1 MNEKPPQSAPS
12 MVIPRRVQAPV
23 KGMHCA
29 ACSNRIERV
38 LSQTPGV
45 ARASVNLAGESLDLE
60 WDPATVSLAE
70 IRKRVQDLGF
80 DADLPEEADLPGGG
94 DGSRR
99 LDLAI
104 QGMHCAACS
113 SRIERITRA
122 MPGVEQAE
130 VNLAME
136 SGTFVFD
143 PAATSAEDIRRA
155 IRDAGFGSQEQRGE
169 ADIFEKRRQE
179 ALARL
184 LAMRRRLVPA
194 FAFALP
200 LLVISMGH
208 MFGMPLP
215 AFLDP
220 EHQPL
225 RFALAQ
231 LVLTLP
237 VIWSG
242 RRFYLD
248 GLPALV
254 RRAPNMDSL
263 VAVGTGAAFVYSLWN
278 TLEIALHGAA
288 HGAHLAHDLYY
299 ESAAVLIAMISLG
312 KYLEAR
318 SKLKTSDAIRAL
330 MQLKPDS
337 VTLLQGEERVQA
349 PVAQVLPGDTLLIR
363 PGERVPLDGSVLGGE
378 SSVDESMLTGEP
390 MPVGKKAGD
399 TVVGG
404 TMNLTGAL
412 VVRVERVGE
421 DTTLAR
427 IIRLVQQAQ
436 GSKAPIAGLADTIS
450 YYFVPSVMAVSL
462 LAGLAWYFLGGAEF
476 GFALRI
482 AVAVLVIACPCA
494 LGLATPT
501 SIMVGT
507 GRGAQMGVLIKSGE
521 ALQMA
526 GRLQAMVFDKTGT
539 LTHGRPEVVDVLPL
553 PPAADG
559 GLDAERILS
568 LAAGAESRSEH
579 PLALALVRYA
589 EEHGLP
595 VPEPES
601 FTAFQGRGV
610 AAVVQGRE
618 VRIGNLTAMREQ
630 GVAGLDLPEVER
642 TAGEFAAAGRT
653 AIYVAVE
660 GTLALLLAVADKLKD
675 NAPKVVARLRKLGV
689 SVLMLTGD
697 NESTARAVAAEAGIE
712 RVIAGIL
719 PERKAEEI
727 KRLQAQGLR
736 VGMAGD
742 GINDAPAL
750 AQADL
755 GLAMGSGIDVAV
767 ESGDVVLL
775 HGDLASVPHALELSR
790 ATMRNIK
797 QNLFWAFAFN
807 VIGIPVAAGLLAVWG
822 GPTLNPML
830 AGTAMALS
838 SVTVVSNALRLRFFT
853 PTAIH

>member
-1 MNEKPPQSAPS
+1 MNEKPPKSARPS
-12 MVIPRRVQAPV
+12 PRRVQGPV

-45 ARASVNLAGESLDLE
+45 AKANVNLAGESLDLE
-60 WDPATVSLAE
+60 WDPATVSLAD

-80 DADLPEEADLPGGG
+80 DAELPEEDGLPAAENGA
-94 DGSRR
+94 SR

-122 MPGVEQAE
+122 MPGVEHAE

-143 PAATSAEDIRRA
+143 PTATSAEDIRRA
-155 IRDAGFGSQEQRGE
+155 IRDAGFGSQEQHGE

-179 ALARL
+179 ALERL
-184 LAMRRRLVPA
+184 QAMRRRLVPA
-194 FAFALP
+194 FVFALP

-225 RFALAQ
+225 HFALAQ
-231 LVLTLP
+231 LLLTLP

-278 TLEIALHGAA
+278 TLVIALYGAV

-312 KYLEAR
+312 KYFEAR

-337 VTLLQGEERVQA
+337 VTLLKGEERVRVPAAQA
-349 PVAQVLPGDTLLIR
+349 LPGDTLLIR
-363 PGERVPLDGSVLGGE
+363 PGERVPLDGSVLRGE

-399 TVVGG
+399 AVVGG
-404 TMNLTGAL
+404 AMNLSGAL
-412 VVRVERVGE
+412 VVQVERVGE

-427 IIRLVQQAQ
+427 IIRLVRQAQ

-462 LAGLAWYFLGGAEF
+462 LAGLAWYFLGDAEF

-526 GRLQAMVFDKTGT
+526 GGLKVMVFDKTGT
-539 LTHGRPEVVDVLPL
+539 LTHGRPEVVDVFPL

-559 GLDAERILS
+559 GLDDDHVLS

-579 PLALALVRYA
+579 PLALALLRYA
-589 EEHGLP
+589 EERGLP

-601 FTAFQGRGV
+601 FSAFQGRGV
-610 AAVVQGRE
+610 AALVQGRE
-618 VRIGNLTAMREQ
+618 VRIGNLTAMREH
-630 GVAGLDLPEVER
+630 GVAGLDLPDVER
-642 TAGEFAAAGRT
+642 TSGEFAAAGRT
-653 AIYVAVE
+653 AIYVAVD

-675 NAPKVVARLRKLGV
+675 NAPRVVARLRKLGV
-689 SVLMLTGD
+689 SVHMLTGD
-697 NESTARAVAAEAGIE
+697 NEITARAVAAEAGIE
-712 RVIAGIL
+712 RVIAGVL

-727 KRLQAQGLR
+727 KKLQAQGLR
-736 VGMAGD
+736 VGMVGD

-775 HGDLASVPHALELSR
+775 HCDLASVPHALELSR

-853 PTAIH
+853 PTEVH

>member
-1 MNEKPPQSAPS
+1 MTDKPPKSQNTL
-12 MVIPRRVQAPV
+12 RRVQAPV

-45 ARASVNLAGESLDLE
+45 ARATVNLAGESLDLE
-60 WDPATVSLAE
+60 WSPAAVSLAE
-70 IRKRVQDLGF
+70 LRKRVQDLGF
-80 DADLPEEADLPGGG
+80 DADLPEEADLPTVG

-122 MPGVEQAE
+122 MPGVRQAE

-143 PAATSAEDIRRA
+143 PATTSAEDIRRA

-169 ADIFEKRRQE
+169 ADIFEQRRQE
-179 ALARL
+179 TLARL
-184 LAMRRRLVPA
+184 QAMRRRLVPA

-225 RFALAQ
+225 HFALAQ
-231 LVLTLP
+231 LLLTLP
-237 VIWSG
+237 VVWSG

-312 KYLEAR
+312 KYFEAR

-337 VTLLQGEERVQA
+337 VTLLQGEERVQVPA
-349 PVAQVLPGDTLLIR
+349 AQALPGDTLLIR
-363 PGERVPLDGSVLGGE
+363 PGERVPLDGSVLRGE

-399 TVVGG
+399 VVVGG
-404 TMNLTGAL
+404 TMNITGAL

-462 LAGLAWYFLGGAEF
+462 LAGLAWYFLGDAEF

-526 GRLQAMVFDKTGT
+526 GRIQAMVFDKTGT
-539 LTHGRPEVVDVLPL
+539 LTHGRPEVVDVFPL
-553 PPAADG
+553 PHMAKD
-559 GLDAERILS
+559 ESETHRVLS

-579 PLALALVRYA
+579 PLALALLRYA
-589 EEHGLP
+589 EERGLP

-601 FTAFQGRGV
+601 FSAFQGRGV
-610 AAVVQGRE
+610 AALIQGRE
-618 VRIGNLTAMREQ
+618 IRIGNLTAMREQ

-642 TAGEFAAAGRT
+642 TAGAFAAAGRT
-653 AIYVAVE
+653 AIYVAVD

-675 NAPKVVARLRKLGV
+675 NASKVVDRLRKLGV
-689 SVLMLTGD
+689 TVHMLTGD

-712 RVIAGIL
+712 RVIAGVL

-727 KRLQAQGLR
+727 QRLQAQGLR
-736 VGMAGD
+736 VGMVGD

-775 HGDLASVPHALELSR
+775 QGDLAGVLHALELSR

-853 PTAIH
+853 PKEIH